1 MTAGNDLPVA
11 LACHHER
18 LLYFVT
24 RLSAG
29 DCAKDRNGSIPE
41 TRDAGE
47 RLPFRII
54 PLRPG

>member
-29 DCAKDRNGSIPE
+29 DCAKDRNGSSALG
-41 TRDAGE
+41 DE
-47 RLPFRII
+47 RL
-54 PLRPG
+54 LPGEHGHCC

>member
-29 DCAKDRNGSIPE
+29 DCAKDRNGSVVPVRRTE
-41 TRDAGE
+41 KP
-47 RLPFRII
+47 PFA
-54 PLRPG
+54 LA

>member
-24 RLSAG
+24 RHSAG
-29 DCAKDRNGSIPE
+29 DSAKDRNGSGPAIARHRKRSFTAE
-41 TRDAGE
+41 DR
-47 RLPFRII
+47 
-54 PLRPG
+54 

>member
-29 DCAKDRNGSIPE
+29 DCAKDRNGSTPVI
-41 TRDAGE
+41 GS
-47 RLPFRII
+47 LPH
-54 PLRPG
+54 